1 MSKLSLLTV
10 THTGTHFAIA
20 FLELL
25 DIPHNA
31 GRNYTHHHAAPDL
44 TPSMVER
51 YENMMNTK
59 CIVTA
64 RDPILSGL
72 RYIHNSAPVTQ
83 IAGCWDVFLE
93 VLPWMDAFVLDVGCR
108 ESDRVQHLCDCARHV
123 GKDPDDY
130 MDAIVEYANNW
141 KPLNVTDNPDKQRY
155 LEEGILPETQVV
167 NIHRKLVPRR
177 ETVEN
182 TLTKEIDWSAFDDA
196 VAWYKSLPTND
207 A

>member
-1 MSKLSLLTV
+1 
-10 THTGTHFAIA
+10 
-20 FLELL
+20 
-25 DIPHNA
+25 
-31 GRNYTHHHAAPDL
+31 
-44 TPSMVER
+44 
-51 YENMMNTK
+51 
-59 CIVTA
+59 
-64 RDPILSGL
+64 
-72 RYIHNSAPVTQ
+72 
-83 IAGCWDVFLE
+83 
-93 VLPWMDAFVLDVGCR
+93 
-108 ESDRVQHLCDCARHV
+108 
-123 GKDPDDY
+123 